1 MPKELYY
8 EAMDR
13 RDEENREFRDKLFKE
28 MNMSNV
34 YVGLDIGSKGAIA
47 VIDTESTL
55 LELIDYSPNL
65 ADDLTQ
71 IKAKYTVKMIVVE
84 KVSAMRGQGVTSM
97 FSFGMKVGEIHGIL
111 NTLGLP
117 YVEVLPREWMKG
129 LGLPKDKKARKLKI
143 AEIASR
149 MFPSAEIYGSR
160 GGLKDGRSDA
170 LMIAAYCRKEY
181 R

>member
-1 MPKELYY
+1 MVT
-8 EAMDR
+8 
-13 RDEENREFRDKLFKE
+13 NG
-28 MNMSNV
+28 NSNNEKV
-34 YVGLDIGSKGAIA
+34 FVSIDPGIKGAVA
-47 VIDTESTL
+47 VIDTENTL

-71 IKAKYTVKMIVVE
+71 IKAKYSVKMIVVE

-97 FSFGMKVGEIHGIL
+97 FSFGIKVGEIHGIL

-117 YVEVLPREWMKG
+117 YVEVRPQEWMKG
-129 LGLPKDKKARKLKI
+129 LGLPKDKKQRKIKI
-143 AEIASR
+143 SEIASR
-149 MFPSAEIYGSR
+149 MFPSAELYGSR

-170 LMIAAYCRKEY
+170 LMIAAYCKKEY